1 MPIPV
6 DLGEPDN
13 RRFFVWVED
22 NIFTVLPPDAD
33 DQYSGFNKWT
43 VQKPAGGLT
52 AINLLFPG
60 AATAA
65 QLLYGRPDSECSK
78 PEDVDGVYCVEAQ
91 VHFVGEQLDGTEF
104 VSTRENGIPQ
114 RFIVGQENVMHGLNL
129 VVSAMR
135 PGERAIFTIP
145 PKLAMT
151 KAGSPASI
159 PSNIPPDQ
167 TLRFEIEL
175 ISLFAITDI
184 LENESILKK
193 IIKRPLPD
201 KSHSNHAD
209 TVIVN
214 YNACLEDGTSVSKS
228 ECLELNLASRTGFFC
243 PALKYA
249 VKTMREGE
257 EAILIVK
264 PRYAFGA
271 RGRASTGDQA
281 AVPPDSTLY
290 LYVQLAE
297 RKTAKQNEAEEKG
310 PFVDGL
316 DEAKTTARALPKR
329 PAKPGFS
336 ITVVE
341 NHRPTYHGHVLFVPH
356 VVEGEEE
363 AEAGQAASIPATG
376 LATQPTTTA
385 DVGTSAATNS
395 SAAQGSGIVKTE
407 TGFLFKRFR
416 PWPAN

>member
-22 NIFTVLPPDAD
+22 NILTILPPDAD
-33 DQYSGFNKWT
+33 DHEYSGFNMWT
-43 VQKPAGGLT
+43 VQKPSAGST

-60 AATAA
+60 GATAA
-65 QLLYGRPDSECSK
+65 ELMYAVPGASKCSK
-78 PEDVDGVYCVEAQ
+78 PEDDDAVYCVEA
-91 VHFVGEQLDGTEF
+91 
-104 VSTRENGIPQ
+104 
-114 RFIVGQENVMHGLNL
+114 QENVMHGLSL

-145 PKLAMT
+145 PKLAIT
-151 KAGSPASI
+151 KSGSPASI
-159 PSNIPPDQ
+159 PSSIPPEQ

-184 LENESILKK
+184 LENGSILKK

-201 KSHSNHAD
+201 KSPSNHAD

-214 YNACLEDGTSVSKS
+214 YNACLEDGNSVSKS
-228 ECLELNLASRTGFFC
+228 ERLELNLASRTGFFC

-257 EAILIVK
+257 EAIFIVK

-271 RGRASTGDQA
+271 QGRDSTGDQA
-281 AVPPDSTLY
+281 AVPPDATLY

-310 PFVDGL
+310 PFIDGPN
-316 DEAKTTARALPKR
+316 EAKTTARALPKR
-329 PAKPGFS
+329 RPVKPGFS
-336 ITVVE
+336 LPVVQ
-341 NHRPTYHGHVLFVPH
+341 NDRPTYPGHVLFVPH
-356 VVEGEEE
+356 VVEEEE
-363 AEAGQAASIPATG
+363 ADAGQAASTTTSG
-376 LATQPTTTA
+376 LATPPTTAA

>member
-78 PEDVDGVYCVEAQ
+78 PEDVDGVYCVEA
-91 VHFVGEQLDGTEF
+91 
-104 VSTRENGIPQ
+104 
-114 RFIVGQENVMHGLNL
+114 QENVMHGLNL

-341 NHRPTYHGHVLFVPH
+341 NHRPTYPGHVLFVPH

-363 AEAGQAASIPATG
+363 AEASQAASIPATG

-395 SAAQGSGIVKTE
+395 SAAQGSGIVKTG

>member
-22 NIFTVLPPDAD
+22 NILTILPPDAD
-33 DQYSGFNKWT
+33 DHEYSGFNMWT
-43 VQKPAGGLT
+43 VQKPSAGST

-60 AATAA
+60 GATAA
-65 QLLYGRPDSECSK
+65 ELMYAVPGASKCSK
-78 PEDVDGVYCVEAQ
+78 PEDDDAVYCVEAQ
-91 VHFVGEQLDGTEF
+91 VHFIGEQLDGTEF
-104 VSTRENGIPQ
+104 VSTRENGVPQ
-114 RFIVGQENVMHGLNL
+114 RFILGQENVMHGLSL

-145 PKLAMT
+145 PKLAIT
-151 KAGSPASI
+151 KSGSPASI
-159 PSNIPPDQ
+159 PSSIPPEQ

-184 LENESILKK
+184 LENGSILKK

-201 KSHSNHAD
+201 KSPSNHAD

-214 YNACLEDGTSVSKS
+214 YNACLEDGNSVSKS
-228 ECLELNLASRTGFFC
+228 ERLELNLASRT
-243 PALKYA
+243 ALKYA

-257 EAILIVK
+257 EAIFIVK

-271 RGRASTGDQA
+271 QGRDSTGDQA
-281 AVPPDSTLY
+281 AVPPDATLY

-310 PFVDGL
+310 PFIDGPN
-316 DEAKTTARALPKR
+316 EAKTTARALPKR
-329 PAKPGFS
+329 RPVKPGFS
-336 ITVVE
+336 LPVVQ
-341 NHRPTYHGHVLFVPH
+341 NDRPTYPGHVLFVPH
-356 VVEGEEE
+356 VVEEEE
-363 AEAGQAASIPATG
+363 ADAGQAASTTTSG
-376 LATQPTTTA
+376 LATPPTTAA